1 MSNRQGE
8 CSHLLDV
15 DTSILFYKSCGGFEF
30 VFFVKGI
37 VAPGHIN
44 SAVKFRKAFCFVF
57 FVVKK
62 ENFPIDPY

>member
-1 MSNRQGE
+1 MPNRQGE

-15 DTSILFYKSCGGFEF
+15 DTSILFSSPVEALNLS
-30 VFFVKGI
+30 FFVKGI